1 MIPVVGVTSIPK
13 RAGSLFGEPPHETV
27 PEFYLEMV
35 AGLGAAP
42 VILPVHVKPS
52 PEVLNRLDGLMLTGG
67 GDVDPANFGRERG
80 PRTGRLD
87 PDRDRFEIEV
97 VREALDRDLPVL
109 AICRG
114 MQVLN
119 VSLGGSLI
127 QDLPSELGG
136 RVDHW
141 DVERWDRG
149 SHVVRT
155 DPESRLGSLLGGRT
169 MVNSMHH
176 QAVDR
181 IGRGLRPVSWADDG
195 VVEAVE
201 LPEARFCL
209 GVQWHPECL
218 GRDDP
223 SYALFRSFVDEAR
236 EVPA

>member
-13 RAGSLFGEPPHETV
+13 RARSGFAEPPHETV
-27 PEFYLEMV
+27 PELYLQMV
-35 AGLGAAP
+35 AGLGAAA
-42 VILPVHVKPS
+42 VILPVHVKAV

-67 GDVDPANFGRERG
+67 GDVDPANFGCERG
-80 PRTGRLD
+80 PRTKGVD
-87 PDRDRFEIEV
+87 PDRDRFEIEM

-127 QDLPSELGG
+127 QDLASELGG
-136 RVDHW
+136 RLDHW
-141 DVERWDRG
+141 DAARWDRG

-155 DPESRLGSLLGGRT
+155 DPRSGLGGLLGGQA

-176 QAVDR
+176 QGVDR
-181 IGRGLRPVSWADDG
+181 IGRGLRPVSWAEDG

-236 EVPA
+236 EVRA

>member
-1 MIPVVGVTSIPK
+1 MIP
-13 RAGSLFGEPPHETV
+13 
-27 PEFYLEMV
+27 
-35 AGLGAAP
+35 
-42 VILPVHVKPS
+42 
-52 PEVLNRLDGLMLTGG
+52 
-67 GDVDPANFGRERG
+67 
-80 PRTGRLD
+80 
-87 PDRDRFEIEV
+87 
-97 VREALDRDLPVL
+97 
-109 AICRG
+109 
-114 MQVLN
+114 
-119 VSLGGSLI
+119 
-127 QDLPSELGG
+127 
-136 RVDHW
+136 
-141 DVERWDRG
+141 
-149 SHVVRT
+149 VVRT

-223 SYALFRSFVDEAR
+223 SYALFRSFVDKAR

>member
-13 RAGSLFGEPPHETV
+13 RARSGFGELPHETV
-27 PEFYLEMV
+27 PELYLEMV
-35 AGLGAAP
+35 ASLGAAP

-52 PEVLNRLDGLMLTGG
+52 PEVLRRLDGLMLTGG
-67 GDVDPANFGRERG
+67 GDVDPAIYGQERG
-80 PRTGRLD
+80 PRTEGVD
-87 PDRDRFEIEV
+87 PDRDRFEIEM
-97 VREALDRDLPVL
+97 VREALDRDLPIL

-114 MQVLN
+114 IQVLN
-119 VSLGGSLI
+119 VSLGGSLT
-127 QDLPSELGG
+127 QDLPSELDG
-136 RVDHW
+136 RVNHR

-155 DPESRLGSLLGGRT
+155 DPESRLGSLLGGQAP
-169 MVNSMHH
+169 VNSIHH
-176 QAVDR
+176 QGVDR
-181 IGRGLRPVSWADDG
+181 IGRGLRPVGWAEDG

-223 SYALFRSFVDEAR
+223 SYGLFRSFVDEAR